1 MDMETEGKTLETSA
15 SPCHQITNGEGQTD
29 QTQKIS
35 DYEQS
40 REERIK
46 ENLQR
51 MQKLGIVDLSLQ
63 VKSFLTPKRAPKNS
77 SNRKPLRPSPLP
89 PSEPPRRS
97 SRLQNVTPVSYS
109 EEPILKR
116 KRSSEDEG
124 IFLKEGPKPEFY
136 TEEQEELL
144 GSTERSWELFVDG
157 CGNDGKRIYDSI
169 KGKTCH
175 QCRQKTLGLRTHC
188 SQCNMVQGQFCGDC
202 LYMRY
207 GEHVLESNENPN
219 WICPV
224 CRGICNCSLCR
235 TAKGWPPTGPLYKK
249 ITKLGFRSV
258 AHYLI
263 QTRRSQTNIEKDQ
276 GSQRSL
282 PFPDMS
288 LPPESKESPEVND
301 DHIESPLAE
310 NEESP
315 KVFDDHIGLPLAE
328 NEEFPKADKVQLGL
342 PKPQSEDKKVDE
354 HNSEKENDVHFSD
367 DKHDNSI
374 TLESS
379 PKVKRKPAFA
389 TGPSPDSISLRLRQ
403 RKHNKSYVQSSKK
416 SEEALDLK
424 QVASNVCP
432 ESKSEFSLG
441 HPASTTPSSDSIAGR
456 LRSRRKTT

>member
-1 MDMETEGKTLETSA
+1 M
-15 SPCHQITNGEGQTD
+15 
-29 QTQKIS
+29 
-35 DYEQS
+35 
-40 REERIK
+40 
-46 ENLQR
+46 
-51 MQKLGIVDLSLQ
+51 
-63 VKSFLTPKRAPKNS
+63 VK
-77 SNRKPLRPSPLP
+77 LRP
-89 PSEPPRRS
+89 
-97 SRLQNVTPVSYS
+97 
-109 EEPILKR
+109 
-116 KRSSEDEG
+116 
-124 IFLKEGPKPEFY
+124 
-136 TEEQEELL
+136 
-144 GSTERSWELFVDG
+144 W
-157 CGNDGKRIYDSI
+157 
-169 KGKTCH
+169 
-175 QCRQKTLGLRTHC
+175 
-188 SQCNMVQGQFCGDC
+188 SQLAYHLNLC
-202 LYMRY
+202 RY

-354 HNSEKENDVHFSD
+354 HNSEKENDAHFSD
-367 DKHDNSI
+367 DKHDNSSI

-389 TGPSPDSISLRLRQ
+389 T
-403 RKHNKSYVQSSKK
+403 
-416 SEEALDLK
+416 
-424 QVASNVCP
+424 
-432 ESKSEFSLG
+432 
-441 HPASTTPSSDSIAGR
+441 
-456 LRSRRKTT
+456 

>member
-63 VKSFLTPKRAPKNS
+63 VKSFLTPKRPPKNS

-136 TEEQEELL
+136 TEEHEELL

-175 QCRQKTLGLRTHC
+175 QCRKLL
-188 SQCNMVQGQFCGDC
+188 VF
-202 LYMRY
+202 
-207 GEHVLESNENPN
+207 VLIAPSATWSKDSFVE
-219 WICPV
+219 IV
-224 CRGICNCSLCR
+224 CI
-235 TAKGWPPTGPLYKK
+235 
-249 ITKLGFRSV
+249 
-258 AHYLI
+258 
-263 QTRRSQTNIEKDQ
+263 
-276 GSQRSL
+276 
-282 PFPDMS
+282 
-288 LPPESKESPEVND
+288 
-301 DHIESPLAE
+301 
-310 NEESP
+310 
-315 KVFDDHIGLPLAE
+315 
-328 NEEFPKADKVQLGL
+328 
-342 PKPQSEDKKVDE
+342 
-354 HNSEKENDVHFSD
+354 
-367 DKHDNSI
+367 
-374 TLESS
+374 
-379 PKVKRKPAFA
+379 
-389 TGPSPDSISLRLRQ
+389 
-403 RKHNKSYVQSSKK
+403 
-416 SEEALDLK
+416 
-424 QVASNVCP
+424 
-432 ESKSEFSLG
+432 
-441 HPASTTPSSDSIAGR
+441 
-456 LRSRRKTT
+456 